1 MSESKKIEDG
11 GLAFPGTRCEQ
22 VGTVADFGFTDD
34 ESPTYGDVHH
44 SGMSLRDWFAGH
56 ALANQ
61 YAQHEGDPNKVAEW
75 AYHIADAMIA
85 ARRAGAA

>member
-11 GLAFPGTRCEQ
+11 GPAFARSAAEHGHGGHYEQ
-22 VGTVADFGFTDD
+22 D
-34 ESPTYGDVHH
+34 
-44 SGMSLRDWFAGH
+44 GMSLRDWFAGQ